1 MHLPKD
7 SKSKGMKTTGTA
19 KASKEVSSST
29 SIRLPAK
36 IAYAEKFE
44 GNAER
49 RTATYSGVREDSS
62 TALTYKLPAEVEF
75 CRKPNK
81 FPVDWSPYPFQ
92 LPLWRYLYSGG
103 KKAIAIWHK
112 RAGKDIMGIN
122 WITASAIR
130 EVGTYWYV
138 YPTYNQAKMSIWDGM
153 TLSGRPYMS
162 FIPKGVIARSQQ
174 YKQRILFKTGSVIQF
189 VGSDR
194 YATIRGSGIKG
205 AVISEYSYHDPRAM
219 SCVIEPMVIRNNGW
233 LLYLY
238 TPSDNPKLT
247 HGEELYRKHQ
257 DNPEVFCQIKT
268 IEDTTD
274 NEGQPLVDKNK
285 LASVDMTNEEIQ
297 REFYCDFAAYRYKRA
312 DQGGT
317 FVEQLQLAESQGRIG
332 YVPFDA
338 SYQVNTYWDIGIVD
352 YTVIWFVQE
361 KQDYIDI
368 IDFYMN
374 RGKDL
379 EFYLNHLRTRPY
391 QYGRNVLP
399 HDMSRRQMPTLDTR
413 LQQANEI
420 AEKVGFSPFAI
431 GRKYLREEMITK
443 ARNLLGACRI
453 DAEKCQRGINGLYE
467 FDATKRGVHS
477 NSTRA
482 TDITE
487 SFCYLAMDVKTGNEQ
502 QQSQYN
508 ISQYRRGATI
518 PL

>member
-1 MHLPKD
+1 MQLPKG
-7 SKSKGMKTTGTA
+7 SKPRVMKTTSKA
-19 KASKEVSSST
+19 KASKELPSST
-29 SIRLPAK
+29 SKSL
-36 IAYAEKFE
+36 
-44 GNAER
+44 
-49 RTATYSGVREDSS
+49 
-62 TALTYKLPAEVEF
+62 
-75 CRKPNK
+75 K

-103 KKAIAIWHK
+103 KKAIAIWHR

-130 EVGTYWYV
+130 EVGIYWYV

-162 FIPKGVIARSQQ
+162 FIPKGIIARSQQ
-174 YKQRILFKTGSVIQF
+174 YKQRILFKNGSVIQF

-247 HGEELYRKHQ
+247 HGEELYRKYQ
-257 DNPEVFCQIKT
+257 DSPEVFCQIKT

-285 LASVDMTNEEIQ
+285 LVSVDMTNEEIQ
-297 REFYCDFAAYRYKRA
+297 R
-312 DQGGT
+312 
-317 FVEQLQLAESQGRIG
+317 
-332 YVPFDA
+332 
-338 SYQVNTYWDIGIVD
+338 
-352 YTVIWFVQE
+352 
-361 KQDYIDI
+361 
-368 IDFYMN
+368 
-374 RGKDL
+374 

-443 ARNLLGACRI
+443 VRSLLGRCRI

-477 NSTRA
+477 SSSRA

-508 ISQYRRGATI
+508 ISQYRKAMNDYNALER
-518 PL
+518 